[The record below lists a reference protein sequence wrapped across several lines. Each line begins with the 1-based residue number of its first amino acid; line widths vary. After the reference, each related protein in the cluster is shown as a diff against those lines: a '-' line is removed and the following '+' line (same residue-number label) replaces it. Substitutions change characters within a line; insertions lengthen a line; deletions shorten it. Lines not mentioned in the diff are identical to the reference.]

1 MYIEI
6 PNNVQPYWSATI
18 NNKTYIYPAGTTQDV
33 PEEVF
38 NLIYNL
44 QLSEEQHVGYS
55 AQASDM
61 NQNDPTA
68 TDYIK
73 NRTHWVETGH
83 VTFAQDVTAEI
94 GDQPVYG
101 LCDGE
106 LVVGQTYEVI
116 WDGNSYSCVAYAVE
130 TIGNAPAIGNG
141 SIAGASGGNGE
152 PFFCYFFNGKLG
164 WGAVTGG
171 VHTFTFSGEGEF
183 VHKLDPKYLSDIVL
197 TAPNGTKFTLSV
209 KNNGEIY
216 AYNPSSG
223 PV

>member
-1 MYIEI
+1 M
-6 PNNVQPYWSATI
+6 
-18 NNKTYIYPAGTTQDV
+18 
-33 PEEVF
+33 
-38 NLIYNL
+38 
-44 QLSEEQHVGYS
+44 
-55 AQASDM
+55 
-61 NQNDPTA
+61 
-68 TDYIK
+68 
-73 NRTHWVETGH
+73 
-83 VTFAQDVTAEI
+83 TAEI

-152 PFFCYFFNGKLG
+152 PFFCYFYDGKLG

-171 VHTFTFSGEGEF
+171 MHTFTFSGEGEF

-197 TAPNGTKFTLSV
+197 TSPNGAKFTLRV
-209 KNNGEIY
+209 RNNGEIY
-216 AYNPSSG
+216 AYNPDA
-223 PV
+223 V